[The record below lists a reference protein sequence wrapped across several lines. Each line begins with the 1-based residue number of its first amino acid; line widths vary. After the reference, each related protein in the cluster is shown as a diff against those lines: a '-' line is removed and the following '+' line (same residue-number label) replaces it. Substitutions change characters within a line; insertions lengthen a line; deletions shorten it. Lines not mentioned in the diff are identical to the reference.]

1 MPYSFVASSRILGL
15 TVQYGTSM
23 YLFLKQW
30 TYGACSVFQ
39 WMMPQLKD
47 HHSMN
52 LLALMN
58 EKDSAIRERDHALAE
73 KKAAIAE
80 RDMAFAQRDAAM
92 AERNAAIVER
102 DNALAALELART
114 NGFNTN
120 NGNGFHQHQGPP
132 LHGTKN
138 IHHHDQLSHVQSSPL
153 QLADSPYDHAREMHI
168 SEAYPI
174 ATAPGCIGK
183 GKKPRKN
190 NTQASPLKRP
200 SGVLRKT
207 KKAASEWKNRG
218 MSGGGEDSTRASV
231 MKNEWKDQDLGLNQV
246 PFDEST
252 MPAPACS
259 CTGELRQCY
268 KWGNGGWQSS
278 CCTMSMSMYPLPV
291 MPNRRHARMGGRKM
305 SGSAFTKLLSRL
317 AAEGHD
323 LSTPVDLK
331 DHWAKHGTN
340 RYITIR

>member
-1 MPYSFVASSRILGL
+1 M
-15 TVQYGTSM
+15 
-23 YLFLKQW
+23 
-30 TYGACSVFQ
+30 
-39 WMMPQLKD
+39 
-47 HHSMN
+47 
-52 LLALMN
+52 
-58 EKDSAIRERDHALAE
+58 
-73 KKAAIAE
+73 
-80 RDMAFAQRDAAM
+80 
-92 AERNAAIVER
+92 
-102 DNALAALELART
+102 
-114 NGFNTN
+114 N
-120 NGNGFHQHQGPP
+120 NGNGFHQVPP
-132 LHGTKN
+132 LNGTKN
-138 IHHHDQLSHVQSSPL
+138 IHNHDQLSHVQTSPL
-153 QLADSPYDHAREMHI
+153 QLADSPYDHTREMHI

-174 ATAPGCIGK
+174 TTAPSSIGK

-190 NTQASPLKRP
+190 SSQASPLKRP

-207 KKAASEWKNRG
+207 KKVAGDWKNGG
-218 MSGGGEDSTRASV
+218 MSGGGEDSARASV

>member
-1 MPYSFVASSRILGL
+1 
-15 TVQYGTSM
+15 
-23 YLFLKQW
+23 
-30 TYGACSVFQ
+30 
-39 WMMPQLKD
+39 MMPQTQRHLKD
-47 HHSMN
+47 HQSMN

-58 EKDSAIRERDHALAE
+58 DRDNAIRERDHALAE

-92 AERNAAIVER
+92 AERNAAVVER

-114 NGFNTN
+114 NGLNMN
-120 NGNGFHQHQGPP
+120 NGNGYSQGS
-132 LHGTKN
+132 LSGTKN
-138 IHHHDQLSHVQSSPL
+138 IHQHDQLTHVQSSPL
-153 QLADSPYDHAREMHI
+153 QLTDSPYDHAGEMQI
-168 SEAYPI
+168 SETYPI
-174 ATAPGCIGK
+174 STAPGSVGK
-183 GKKPRKN
+183 AKRPKKN
-190 NTQASPLKRP
+190 SSQSSPLKRP

-207 KKAASEWKNRG
+207 KKPPGDWKNVG
-218 MSGGGEDSTRASV
+218 ISGCGEDSHHASV

-246 PFDEST
+246 AFDDST

-259 CTGELRQCY
+259 CTGKLRQCY

-278 CCTMSMSMYPLPV
+278 CCTMNISMYPLPV
-291 MPNRRHARMGGRKM
+291 MPNKRHARIGGRKM
-305 SGSAFTKLLSRL
+305 SGGAFTKLLSRL

>member
-1 MPYSFVASSRILGL
+1 MDNLGHRENGRQRPD
-15 TVQYGTSM
+15 QYKAVHT
-23 YLFLKQW
+23 
-30 TYGACSVFQ
+30 Q
-39 WMMPQLKD
+39 WMMPQRQLKD

-73 KKAAIAE
+73 KKVAIAE
-80 RDMAFAQRDAAM
+80 QDMAFAQRDAAM

-114 NGFNTN
+114 NGFNMN
-120 NGNGFHQHQGPP
+120 NGNGFHQGPP
-132 LHGTKN
+132 LNGTKN
-138 IHHHDQLSHVQSSPL
+138 IHHHDQLSHVQTSPL
-153 QLADSPYDHAREMHI
+153 QLADSPYGHVREMHI

-174 ATAPGCIGK
+174 ATAPGSIGK
-183 GKKPRKN
+183 AKKPRKSN
-190 NTQASPLKRP
+190 SQASPLKRP

-207 KKAASEWKNRG
+207 KKATGDWKNGG
-218 MSGGGEDSTRASV
+218 MTGVAGDSARASV

-246 PFDEST
+246 VFDEST

-259 CTGELRQCY
+259 CTGELHQCY

-278 CCTMSMSMYPLPV
+278 CCTTNMSMYPLPV

-305 SGSAFTKLLSRL
+305 SGGAFTKLLSRL
-317 AAEGHD
+317 AAGGHD
-323 LSTPVDLK
+323 LSVPVDLK

>member
-1 MPYSFVASSRILGL
+1 MDNLGHRENGRQRPDPYKAIH
-15 TVQYGTSM
+15 T
-23 YLFLKQW
+23 
-30 TYGACSVFQ
+30 Q
-39 WMMPQLKD
+39 WMMPQRQLKD

-58 EKDSAIRERDHALAE
+58 EKDSAIRERDHAIAE

-80 RDMAFAQRDAAM
+80 RDMAFSQRDAAM

-114 NGFNTN
+114 NGFNMN
-120 NGNGFHQHQGPP
+120 NGNGFYQGP
-132 LHGTKN
+132 LNGTKN
-138 IHHHDQLSHVQSSPL
+138 VHHHDQLSHVQSSPL
-153 QLADSPYDHAREMHI
+153 QLADSPYDHVREMHI

-174 ATAPGCIGK
+174 STAPGSVGK
-183 GKKPRKN
+183 GKKPRKTN
-190 NTQASPLKRP
+190 SQASPLKRP

-207 KKAASEWKNRG
+207 KKTGWKNG
-218 MSGGGEDSTRASV
+218 VMSGVGDDPARAS
-231 MKNEWKDQDLGLNQV
+231 MLKNEWKDQDLGLNLV
-246 PFDEST
+246 SYDEST
-252 MPAPACS
+252 MPVPACS

-278 CCTMSMSMYPLPV
+278 CCTMSISMHPLPV

-305 SGSAFTKLLSRL
+305 SGGAFTKLLSRL

>member
-1 MPYSFVASSRILGL
+1 MDNLGHRENGRQRPDQFKAVH
-15 TVQYGTSM
+15 T
-23 YLFLKQW
+23 
-30 TYGACSVFQ
+30 Q

-174 ATAPGCIGK
+174 AAAPGSIGK

>member
-1 MPYSFVASSRILGL
+1 
-15 TVQYGTSM
+15 
-23 YLFLKQW
+23 
-30 TYGACSVFQ
+30 
-39 WMMPQLKD
+39 MMPQLKD

-174 ATAPGCIGK
+174 AAAPGSIGK

-268 KWGNGGWQSS
+268 K
-278 CCTMSMSMYPLPV
+278 
-291 MPNRRHARMGGRKM
+291 
-305 SGSAFTKLLSRL
+305 
-317 AAEGHD
+317 
-323 LSTPVDLK
+323 
-331 DHWAKHGTN
+331 
-340 RYITIR
+340 

>member
-1 MPYSFVASSRILGL
+1 MLMQLSSLVMPYSFVASSRILGL

-114 NGFNTN
+114 NGFNMN
-120 NGNGFHQHQGPP
+120 NGNGFHQHQVPP
-132 LHGTKN
+132 L
-138 IHHHDQLSHVQSSPL
+138 
-153 QLADSPYDHAREMHI
+153 
-168 SEAYPI
+168 
-174 ATAPGCIGK
+174 
-183 GKKPRKN
+183 
-190 NTQASPLKRP
+190 
-200 SGVLRKT
+200 
-207 KKAASEWKNRG
+207 
-218 MSGGGEDSTRASV
+218 
-231 MKNEWKDQDLGLNQV
+231 
-246 PFDEST
+246 
-252 MPAPACS
+252 
-259 CTGELRQCY
+259 
-268 KWGNGGWQSS
+268 NG
-278 CCTMSMSMYPLPV
+278 
-291 MPNRRHARMGGRKM
+291 
-305 SGSAFTKLLSRL
+305 
-317 AAEGHD
+317 
-323 LSTPVDLK
+323 
-331 DHWAKHGTN
+331 
-340 RYITIR
+340 

>member
-1 MPYSFVASSRILGL
+1 MDNHGHRENGRQRPD
-15 TVQYGTSM
+15 QYKAAHT
-23 YLFLKQW
+23 
-30 TYGACSVFQ
+30 Q
-39 WMMPQLKD
+39 WMLPQRQLKD
-47 HHSMN
+47 HHSIN

-92 AERNAAIVER
+92 AERNAAILER
-102 DNALAALELART
+102 NNALAELELART
-114 NGFNTN
+114 NGSNMS
-120 NGNGFHQHQGPP
+120 NGNGFHQGTP
-132 LHGTKN
+132 LNGTKI
-138 IHHHDQLSHVQSSPL
+138 IHHHDQLSHVQTSPL
-153 QLADSPYDHAREMHI
+153 QLADSPYDHGREMHI

-174 ATAPGCIGK
+174 AAAPGSIGK
-183 GKKPRKN
+183 CKKPRKN
-190 NTQASPLKRP
+190 NPQASPLKRP

-207 KKAASEWKNRG
+207 KKATGDWKNAG
-218 MSGGGEDSTRASV
+218 MIGEDSTRASV
-231 MKNEWKDQDLGLNQV
+231 MKNEWKDQDLGLNLV
-246 PFDEST
+246 AFDEST

-268 KWGNGGWQSS
+268 KWGSGGWQSS
-278 CCTMSMSMYPLPV
+278 CCTMNMSMYPLPV

-305 SGSAFTKLLSRL
+305 SGGAFTKLLSRL

>member
-1 MPYSFVASSRILGL
+1 MDNLGHRENGRQRPD
-15 TVQYGTSM
+15 QYKGLHT
-23 YLFLKQW
+23 
-30 TYGACSVFQ
+30 Q
-39 WMMPQLKD
+39 WMMPQTQRHLKD
-47 HHSMN
+47 HQSMN

-58 EKDSAIRERDHALAE
+58 DRDNAIRERDHALAE

-92 AERNAAIVER
+92 AERNAAVVER

-114 NGFNTN
+114 NGLNMN
-120 NGNGFHQHQGPP
+120 NGNGYPQGS
-132 LHGTKN
+132 LNGSKN
-138 IHHHDQLSHVQSSPL
+138 IHHHDQLSHAQASPL

-174 ATAPGCIGK
+174 STAPGSVGK
-183 GKKPRKN
+183 AKRPKKN
-190 NTQASPLKRP
+190 SSQASPLKRP

-207 KKAASEWKNRG
+207 KKPSSDWKNVG
-218 MSGGGEDSTRASV
+218 MSDCGDDSANASV
-231 MKNEWKDQDLGLNQV
+231 MKNDWKDKDLGLNQV
-246 PFDEST
+246 AFDEST

-259 CTGELRQCY
+259 CTGKLRQCY

-278 CCTMSMSMYPLPV
+278 CCTMNISMYPLPV
-291 MPNRRHARMGGRKM
+291 IPNKRHARMGGRKM
-305 SGSAFTKLLSRL
+305 SGGAFTKLLSRL